1 MGNHKITIA
10 VAVAVVLAII
20 VFAANQILRN
30 RGEETTASD
39 QNYREQLQMSEI
51 NSGWKNISNEDV
63 KRFWAVDRDFS
74 EQNVKEQFAGSVV
87 NRETLQFFRFLDRLF
102 GDAEDLDDA
111 FEKAELYLLSVL
123 PRPGA
128 QCGVV

>member
-39 QNYREQLQMSEI
+39 QNYQ
-51 NSGWKNISNEDV
+51 NSCK
-63 KRFWAVDRDFS
+63 
-74 EQNVKEQFAGSVV
+74 
-87 NRETLQFFRFLDRLF
+87 
-102 GDAEDLDDA
+102 
-111 FEKAELYLLSVL
+111 
-123 PRPGA
+123 
-128 QCGVV
+128 